1 MDVKKVLEAA
11 IKDLQSAPTQQEL
24 YEVKVSYLGKKGKIT
39 DLLKSLKDLS
49 LEEKKS
55 VGAELNS
62 ARESVETFYQEKINK
77 IKAEEINQ
85 KLINESIDITF
96 PPPSSTI
103 AKVHPISQTYDEVIS
118 IFGSMGYEVAE
129 GPDIETD
136 FYNFSALNIP
146 EDHPAREMQDTFY
159 INSFDE
165 KNNPYV
171 LRTHTSP
178 VQIRTMLNTKP
189 PIKIIAPGRTY
200 RCDSD
205 TTHSPMFHQVE
216 GLFINES
223 ATMADLKGTLI
234 EFCKL
239 FFNVQELRV
248 RFRPSY
254 FPFTEPSAEMDVA
267 YEIINDRIS
276 IGSGNKWLEILGCGM
291 VNPVVLENC
300 KIDSNKYQGFA
311 FGMGLDRITMLKHGL
326 TDIRSFFNGNLN
338 WIYKNGFGLGDY

>member
-1 MDVKKVLEAA
+1 MDVKTVLEAA
-11 IKDLQSAPTQQEL
+11 IKDLKSASSQQDL
-24 YEVKVSYLGKKGKIT
+24 YEVRVSYLGKKGKIT
-39 DLLKSLKDLS
+39 ELLKSLKDLS
-49 LEEKKS
+49 LELKKS

-62 ARESVETFYQEKINK
+62 ARESVETFYQKRLILLK
-77 IKAEEINQ
+77 VEEINQ
-85 KLINESIDITF
+85 KLLNESIDITF
-96 PPPSSTI
+96 PPPSQTL
-103 AKVHPISQTYDEVIS
+103 AKVHPISQTFDEVIS

-136 FYNFSALNIP
+136 FFNFSALNIP

-165 KNNPYV
+165 KNHPYV

-178 VQIRTMLNTKP
+178 VQIRTMLNNKP

-216 GLFINES
+216 GLFINEF

-234 EFCKL
+234 KFCKQ
-239 FFNVQELRV
+239 FFNVQELKV

-254 FPFTEPSAEMDVA
+254 FPFTEPSAEMDIA
-267 YEIINDRIS
+267 YEIINDRLN

-300 KIDSNKYQGFA
+300 KIDPTKFQGFA

-338 WIYKNGFGLGDY
+338 WISKNGFGIGDF

>member
-1 MDVKKVLEAA
+1 MDVKKVLEAS
-11 IKDLQSAPTQQEL
+11 IKDLQSASTQQEL
-24 YEVKVSYLGKKGKIT
+24 YEVRVSYLGKKGKIT
-39 DLLKSLKDLS
+39 ELLKSLKDLS

-55 VGAELNS
+55 IGAELNS

-77 IKAEEINQ
+77 IKGEEINQ